1 MPRLFLLFACFV
13 AASAAP
19 VFAQQVNLSVPVR
32 IAYFSP
38 SRVFA
43 ESSDGKAATARLS
56 ALESERAKEAQDKN
70 VAIEKME
77 RTLQQGAAV
86 LSETARVQREI
97 IEYAKLNQSTLQS
110 AKVIT
115 ESLGYLKGLPD
126 AVRAAEP
133 PVEEV
138 ANEERAESE
147 AEAVEQPSAD
157 DGTSGDQAREPAAD
171 QNAEPE
177 RPDALT

>member
-1 MPRLFLLFACFV
+1 MGFFTPRERAELGESLDPKVPRRVREPIRRDFTPRRPARTHDP
-13 AASAAP
+13 AS
-19 VFAQQVNLSVPVR
+19 QNLSNQIGAVMQRVSENSLEEIDDL
-32 IAYFSP
+32 IA
-38 SRVFA
+38 
-43 ESSDGKAATARLS
+43 
-56 ALESERAKEAQDKN
+56 ALKRRR
-70 VAIEKME
+70 EK
-77 RTLQQGAAV
+77 L
-86 LSETARVQREI
+86 LSETVRVQREI
-97 IEYAKLNQSTLQS
+97 LEYAKLNQSTLQS

-157 DGTSGDQAREPAAD
+157 DGTSGDQAGEPAAD